1 MILYPGTFGLAG
13 DAAAAKIV
21 ELSKKNRELTAEV
34 ERATIKIKHGSKQI
48 RELEMKV
55 TEV

>member
-34 ERATIKIKHGSKQI
+34 ERATIKIKHSNKQI
-48 RELEMKV
+48 RGLEMKV
-55 TEV
+55 TV